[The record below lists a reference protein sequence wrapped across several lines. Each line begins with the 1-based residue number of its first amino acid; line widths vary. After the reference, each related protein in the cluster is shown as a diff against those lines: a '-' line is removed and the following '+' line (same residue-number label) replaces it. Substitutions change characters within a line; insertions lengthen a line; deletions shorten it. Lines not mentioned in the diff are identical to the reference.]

1 MTCREKVELKYF
13 LQSRILLKKR
23 EGIGIENT
31 LQTGRF
37 LEYIKHTKQMKSKQC
52 DVLDLNERQRK
63 GIESFEIMEQDGIG
77 YDRGVYDWEDNGQ
90 AEEFNLSKQDKLLN
104 PKDELMMLDNKGSTT
119 KEERSDIQNQE
130 EAFNIEELETVVQKL
145 ELVTDQDAL
154 RKTSCFDERSN
165 SKTVDPFTVVLTFK
179 RGDKMKTIAPAN
191 NG

>member
-13 LQSRILLKKR
+13 LQSRILMKKR
-23 EGIGIENT
+23 EGTGLGNT

-37 LEYIKHTKQMKSKQC
+37 VEYIKHTKEMSPKQC
-52 DVLDLNERQRK
+52 DVLDLNERQRQA
-63 GIESFEIMEQDGIG
+63 IESIEIMEHDGIDH
-77 YDRGVYDWEDNGQ
+77 DRGVYDWEDNGQ
-90 AEEFNLSKQDKLLN
+90 AKECNPSKQDKLMN
-104 PKDELMMLDNKGSTT
+104 PKDEVIILYNKCSTT
-119 KEERSDIQNQE
+119 NEERSDIQTQE
-130 EAFNIEELETVVQKL
+130 EAFNIEDLETVVQKL
-145 ELVTDQDAL
+145 ELVTNQDSL